1 MDKNPE
7 HEEAMLNLVKNEV
20 EVMSMI
26 AHPNIVNLLNYSFSD
41 SLIKPSGDSKEV
53 FYLAL
58 ELAVGGELFDFLA
71 ETGAFSEDVA
81 RFYFRQLIDV
91 FSYLNENGISH
102 RDIKPE
108 NIMFD
113 HEYNLKLADFGFSS
127 SVPLNQ
133 SKKGK
138 INYMAPEIIEG

>member
-81 RFYFRQLIDV
+81 RFYFYQLIDV

-133 SKKGK
+133 SKKGT

>member
-133 SKKGK
+133 SKKGT